1 MEGCEYK
8 TTICV
13 CQKVT
18 DAKLFI
24 TLDRM
29 PVMLNHNIPDFYFA
43 AFAKPVQNLEVDR
56 PGLDSIWINS
66 KIPKPTW
73 KRIALADLLDHLKNP
88 DPTSSD
94 IELVADRLVGIS
106 RNYSSVLN
114 KISDEVSL
122 DRDELLSLSFLVL
135 TLLANAESPKIRGT
149 QKQIDADEFTWDNF
163 ESAVLGAEVQSKRG
177 RSSLDIADGDLL
189 DHGMHFILNRT
200 TNPFITSDRAI
211 FVDLWTPQEAQR
223 VFEPLRI
230 LDSEVAGVMERV
242 TVLPISPDAAIVSSA
257 FVQRGYA
264 NAPYVECWSDE
275 SIFSLNLLA
284 CYSADRIIISNQDKP
299 FGQSEDNVRN
309 LMSASSRG

>member
-1 MEGCEYK
+1 
-8 TTICV
+8 
-13 CQKVT
+13 
-18 DAKLFI
+18 
-24 TLDRM
+24 M
-29 PVMLNHNIPDFYFA
+29 PVILNHNIPDFYFA
-43 AFAKPVQNLEVDR
+43 AFAKAVQNLEVER
-56 PGLDSIWINS
+56 PGLDSILINS

-88 DPTSSD
+88 DPTSSN
-94 IELVADRLVGIS
+94 IELVAERLVGIS
-106 RNYSSVLN
+106 RHYSSVLN
-114 KISDEVSL
+114 KISDGISL

-135 TLLANAESPKIRGT
+135 TLLANAESPRIRGT
-149 QKQIDADEFTWDNF
+149 QKQIEADEFTWDKF
-163 ESAVLGAEVQSKRG
+163 ESAVLGAKVQSERT

-230 LDSEVAGVMERV
+230 LDSEVGGTMERV
-242 TVLPISPDAAIVSSA
+242 TVLPISPDAAIISSA

-275 SIFSLNLLA
+275 SVSALNLLA
-284 CYSADRIIISNQDKP
+284 CYSADSIIISSQDKP
-299 FGQSEDNVRN
+299 FGHAEDNVRN
-309 LMSASSRG
+309 LMSASSQS

>member
-1 MEGCEYK
+1 
-8 TTICV
+8 
-13 CQKVT
+13 
-18 DAKLFI
+18 
-24 TLDRM
+24 M
-29 PVMLNHNIPDFYFA
+29 PVILNHNIPDFYFA
-43 AFAKPVQNLEVDR
+43 AFAQPIENLDFER
-56 PGLDSIWINS
+56 PRLDSIWINS
-66 KIPKPTW
+66 KVPKPTW
-73 KRIALADLLDHLKNP
+73 KRIAFADLLDHLKNP
-88 DPTSSD
+88 DPTSSNV
-94 IELVADRLVGIS
+94 ELVAERLVGIS

-114 KISDEVSL
+114 KISDGVSL
-122 DRDELLSLSFLVL
+122 ERDELLSLSFLVL
-135 TLLANAESPKIRGT
+135 TLLANSESPRIRGT
-149 QKQIDADEFTWDNF
+149 QKQIDADEFTWDKF
-163 ESAVLGAEVQSKRG
+163 ESAVLDADVQAKRT

-230 LDSEVAGVMERV
+230 LNSEVGGVMERV

-257 FVQRGYA
+257 FLQRGYA
-264 NAPYVECWSDE
+264 SVPYIECWSDE

-284 CYSADRIIISNQDKP
+284 CYSADRIIISTQDKP